1 MTKIV
6 VAGAGVFG
14 TSVAERLSWN
24 PENEVVLHSIELDV
38 VEDIN
43 TNHQNSKYFPTRFLN
58 NRITATGDDE
68 IFSDAEVV
76 MLVLPSKAI
85 VPFSE
90 RIKKHCTKNPLIVN
104 LAKGMSDNG
113 AFITEDIPFERTA
126 SMKGPSFAIETMNGF
141 PTSFTFGGKKEDFDY
156 FRETVLPHTG
166 FTLDWSKDVRAVE
179 LMSILK
185 NMYAIAIGLVSGKYG
200 SPNVDFMVYT
210 KAVNEMKELMKIYNC
225 DEDTIFRYCGIGDL
239 GLTALNDLSRNRTLG
254 MLLGKGFALD
264 EMNNSTTIEGQRTIK
279 LFGEKTMAEGLEEKF
294 PLIQNLYKLLYKGGT
309 LNEYMVNA
317 LK

>member
-1 MTKIV
+1 MTKIT

-14 TSVAERLSWN
+14 TSIAERLSWN
-24 PENEVVLHSIELDV
+24 KENEVVLHSIESDV
-38 VEDIN
+38 VKDIN
-43 TNHQNSKYFPTRFLN
+43 QNHQNSKYFPTRFLN
-58 NRITATGDDE
+58 TAIRATEDDE
-68 IFSDAEVV
+68 VFRDSEVI
-76 MLVLPSKAI
+76 MLVLPSKVI

-90 RIKKHCTKNPLIVN
+90 RIREKCNKNPLIVN

-113 AFITEDIPFERTA
+113 AFITEDIPFNRTA

-141 PTSFTFGGKKEDFDY
+141 PTSFTFGGKKDDFNY
-156 FRETVLPHTG
+156 FKDTVLPHTG
-166 FTLDWSKDVRAVE
+166 FTLDWSEDVRAVE

-210 KAVNEMKELMKIYNC
+210 KAVNEMRELLKIYDC
-225 DEDTIFRYCGIGDL
+225 SEDTIFRYCGIGDL

-254 MLLGKGFALD
+254 MLIGKGFALD
-264 EMNNSTTIEGQRTIK
+264 EMNNATTIEGQRTIK
-279 LFGEKTMAEGLEEKF
+279 LFGEKTREAGVADKF
-294 PLIQNLYKLLYKGGT
+294 PLIQNLYRLLYENGS
-309 LNEYMVNA
+309 LNEYLVNA